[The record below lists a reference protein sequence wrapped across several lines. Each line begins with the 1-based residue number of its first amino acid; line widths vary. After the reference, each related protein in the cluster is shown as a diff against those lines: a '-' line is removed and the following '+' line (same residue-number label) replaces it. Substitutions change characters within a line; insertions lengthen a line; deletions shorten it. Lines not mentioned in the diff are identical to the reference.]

1 MRRRWWRYIACR
13 CVPVFLAAVL
23 SAQGAVQLKGSAET
37 ASWSFLLVYLVGTV
51 VVGAIRAR
59 NGLQP
64 THSSPISL
72 NVGGHSRSDGGYCLP
87 NALLDAWLAPDIS
100 SLPSNIWATHLALA
114 LGKGLYDLMKA
125 RPERQT
131 LRQAALRNINPELR
145 DLVLNC
151 GHSHARALEAILLT
165 ESLQRP
171 PWARLVE
178 NHLPGS
184 LMRGLF
190 QMRSDGPLSDR
201 DSVVRF
207 VNQKMTAD
215 ISGQGADSIDQI
227 GIFRRHNPDE
237 HFIEMCRLMYGDGI

>member
-1 MRRRWWRYIACR
+1 MSG
-13 CVPVFLAAVL
+13 V
-23 SAQGAVQLKGSAET
+23 
-37 ASWSFLLVYLVGTV
+37 TV
-51 VVGAIRAR
+51 VVTVAIAW
-59 NGLQP
+59 L
-64 THSSPISL
+64 T
-72 NVGGHSRSDGGYCLP
+72 RSW
-87 NALLDAWLAPDIS
+87 NAWLAPDIS
-100 SLPSNIWATHLALA
+100 SLPSNIWATLLALA

-125 RPERQT
+125 RPEPQT

-184 LMRGLF
+184 LTRGLF

-207 VNQKMTAD
+207 VNQMMTAD
-215 ISGQGADSIDQI
+215 ISGQGAVSIDPI
-227 GIFRRHNPDE
+227 SIFRRHNPDE
-237 HFIEMCRLMYGDGI
+237 HFIEMCRLMYGGGI